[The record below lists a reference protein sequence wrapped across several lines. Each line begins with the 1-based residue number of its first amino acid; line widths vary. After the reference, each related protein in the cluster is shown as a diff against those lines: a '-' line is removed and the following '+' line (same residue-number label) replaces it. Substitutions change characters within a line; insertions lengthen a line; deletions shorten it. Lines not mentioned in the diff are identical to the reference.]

1 MKTMTAI
8 TMLMAV
14 VNASASS
21 GQNAESTVHVYVTF
35 EASVAGPLIVGA
47 RSCASKLLAPAGVK
61 LVWHDT
67 PIGDPADA
75 NSLAMTFLPTTP
87 ASYRTGRNAKA
98 LAVAL
103 PYASTGQQILV
114 FNDRV
119 SDFVAPYGRRSWVV
133 LGHILAHEI
142 GHVLENVARHSDTG
156 LMQANWTRDDISMMI
171 WAGLPFAPEDKALIR
186 ARMEFVNRPAAAV
199 LGIMAEGS
207 PR

>member
-1 MKTMTAI
+1 MKTITAI

-61 LVWHDT
+61 LIWHDT
-67 PIGDPADA
+67 PTGDPADA

-87 ASYRTGRNAKA
+87 VIYRTGRNAKA

-199 LGIMAEGS
+199 PGIMAEGS

>member
-8 TMLMAV
+8 TMLMAA

-21 GQNAESTVHVYVTF
+21 RQSADFTVHVYVTF
-35 EASVAGPLIVGA
+35 EASVSGPLIVGA
-47 RSCASKLLAPAGVK
+47 RSCASKLLAPTGVK
-61 LVWHDT
+61 LIWHDT

-75 NSLAMTFLPTTP
+75 NSLAMTFLPTAP
-87 ASYRTGRNAKA
+87 VSYRTGRNAKA

-156 LMQANWTRDDISMMI
+156 LMQAHWTRDDISTMI

-199 LGIMAEGS
+199 VAVMAEGS
-207 PR
+207 TR

>member
-1 MKTMTAI
+1 MKAMTAI

-35 EASVAGPLIVGA
+35 EASVAGPLIVAA

-61 LVWHDT
+61 LIWHDT
-67 PIGDPADA
+67 PTGDPADA

-87 ASYRTGRNAKA
+87 VTYRTGRNAKA

-156 LMQANWTRDDISMMI
+156 LMQEHWTRDDISMMI

-186 ARMEFVNRPAAAV
+186 SRMEFVNRPAAAV
-199 LGIMAEGS
+199 VAIMAQGS
-207 PR
+207 TH

>member
-8 TMLMAV
+8 TMLMTV

-35 EASVAGPLIVGA
+35 EASVAGPLIVAA

-61 LVWHDT
+61 LIWHDT
-67 PIGDPADA
+67 PTGDPADA

-87 ASYRTGRNAKA
+87 VTYRTGRNAKA

-142 GHVLENVARHSDTG
+142 GHV
-156 LMQANWTRDDISMMI
+156 RDDISMMI

-186 ARMEFVNRPAAAV
+186 ARMEFVNRPTGAV
-199 LGIMAEGS
+199 LAIMAEGS